1 MLNLL
6 FSLSIVYLLLC
17 LSLFIFQR
25 DLIYFPAKKY
35 PHNYDSQLFYIDGEN
50 IEVIILNKG
59 KKKGVLY
66 FGGNA
71 ESVLHSA
78 DYYIKDLP
86 DATVYLVNYRG
97 YGGSSGVP
105 KESILYSDALH
116 IYDHIKE
123 KHRNISVIGRSLGS
137 GVATYLSANRDID
150 KMLLITPFDS
160 IENVAKSLYPIFP
173 ISLLLRDKFDSIG
186 RVKSITATTLILLAQ
201 YDKVIPF
208 KNSKQLINAF
218 PKSQIKVNIIK
229 DSGHNNLSMNSD
241 YHILL
246 SEFMR

>member
-17 LSLFIFQR
+17 FSLFIFQR

-35 PHNYDSQLFYIDGEN
+35 PHDYNSQIFNVDGEN
-50 IEVIILNKG
+50 IEVIVLNKG

-71 ESVLHSA
+71 ESVVHSA
-78 DYYIKDLP
+78 EHYSKDLP
-86 DATVYLVNYRG
+86 DSTVYLVNYRG
-97 YGGSSGVP
+97 YGGSTGAP
-105 KESILYSDALH
+105 EESILYSDALH

-123 KHRNISVIGRSLGS
+123 RHRTISVIGRSLGS

-150 KMLLITPFDS
+150 KMVLITPFDS